1 MERTRV
7 DEQRGREEEGWSG
20 REKERKREKPSREL
34 DGSRATIRRG
44 DFTERGS
51 CWSPRRRHKRG
62 SETDSGREKD
72 TEKRGIYTQKTRK
85 RDRKR
90 NKILGVVWQRN
101 NINMRDRQTEK
112 RDQTKNS
119 SEWLKELK
127 APVFRYLK
135 RQTKLKMQQAIFY
148 TFLQVN

>member
-72 TEKRGIYTQKTRK
+72 TEKRGIHTQKKRK

-112 RDQTKNS
+112 KDQKKK
-119 SEWLKELK
+119 LQ
-127 APVFRYLK
+127 RMIK
-135 RQTKLKMQQAIFY
+135 RVESPCVQTTSQTKLKMHQAIFY
-148 TFLQVN
+148 TFLHIC

>member
-1 MERTRV
+1 MERTRA
-7 DEQRGREEEGWSG
+7 DEQRKNGSG

-51 CWSPRRRHKRG
+51 CWSPRCRHKRG
-62 SETDSGREKD
+62 SETDSGIEKE
-72 TEKRGIYTQKTRK
+72 TEKRGIHTHTNTEKKRK

-90 NKILGVVWQRN
+90 NKILGVAWQRN

-112 RDQTKNS
+112 KTKQTTTNKKKNL
-119 SEWLKELK
+119 SEWLKNWKPHVQILGS
-127 APVFRYLK
+127 
-135 RQTKLKMQQAIFY
+135 TD
-148 TFLQVN
+148 QVKGN